1 MSNIIFYTE
10 PNFEGDT
17 VSLPAHQFVSFFD
30 GTSWLFRSA
39 KLNGNKLLIETYFNT
54 DDPTGSEENYFDED
68 VADFAI
74 LVGDTTNVGSVS
86 AIGILHS
93 DVIVSMQ
100 ALVDLDGY
108 RTQGVSVQS
117 EFKPTYNSCYSRYTA
132 EPIPGTLAIMNA
144 DAMDTVTVTLTIYAK
159 PIRIADKRSIV
170 EYQTGAEIELTYD
183 KEKKEIT
190 VLELDK
196 FVTHSIEKIDDMH
209 FMVRFEFMPANTTY
223 VRYYKDEE
231 YRGEI
236 DIQVVTSFAELRN
249 EEGIF
254 IYKSAALISD
264 QPYPFYWAQTSY
276 TKGGA
281 EYNFNSYKSHVFT
294 DNEPNLKAIFDKTT
308 SGAVRSVVSNYVIPV
323 FVRLTNAVA
332 PDDWQ
337 GFVIESSFTTG
348 MLVVPETPLPV
359 NYHTFCS
366 DNPTYTQP
374 GMLCVIGHSDEYND
388 ISTCKLRY
396 GSLDSEGEFVTWKG
410 HVTLNIDYAST
421 DTLTLS
427 LDSDAPADWSIN
439 AITRGEDGWY
449 VDLSGSAE
457 STM

>member
-1 MSNIIFYTE
+1 MSYITLYTDS
-10 PNFEGDT
+10 NFQGDS
-17 VSLPAHQFVSFFD
+17 VSLPAHQFVLFFD

-54 DDPTGSEENYFDED
+54 YDPTGSEENYFNED
-68 VADFAI
+68 VADFTL
-74 LVGDTTNVGSVS
+74 LVGDTKNVGSVS

-100 ALVDLDGY
+100 ASVDLDGY
-108 RTQGVSVQS
+108 GTQCTSVQA
-117 EFKPTYNSCYSRYTA
+117 ELKPTYNSCYSRYTP
-132 EPIPGTLAIMNA
+132 EPVPGTLAIMNA
-144 DAMDTVTVTLTIYAK
+144 DSLDTVTISLTIFAK
-159 PIRIADKRSIV
+159 PLRIADKRSIV
-170 EYQTGAEIELTYD
+170 EYETGTEIKLTYD
-183 KEKKEIT
+183 KEKGEII

-196 FVTHSIEKIDDMH
+196 FVSHSVEKIDDMH
-209 FMVRFEFMPANTTY
+209 FMIRFEFMPVNTTY

-236 DIQVVTSFAELRN
+236 DIQVVYSFAELRN
-249 EEGIF
+249 KEGIF
-254 IYKSAALISD
+254 NYKSAALISD

-276 TKGGA
+276 NKGGA

-294 DNEPNLKAIFDKTT
+294 DNEPYLEAIFDETT
-308 SGAVRSVVSNYVIPV
+308 SSAIRSVVSNYVIPV
-323 FVRLTNAVA
+323 FVRLTNTVA
-332 PDDWQ
+332 PDYWQ

-348 MLVVPETPLPV
+348 MLVVPEKPLLV
-359 NYHTFCS
+359 NYYTFCS
-366 DNPTYTQP
+366 ANPTYTQP

-388 ISTCKLRY
+388 ISTCTLRY

-410 HVTLNIDYAST
+410 HITLNIDYAST

-427 LDSDAPADWSIN
+427 LGSDAPADWSIN